1 MNMSD
6 EERKRIHEEAKNRM
20 KYKGTP
26 ERPVQETPKAEDLTE
41 RFPRNAVADGA
52 EYEVG
57 EQESRAESAPDGK
70 KSDRPVNLDEPG
82 IIILYKTHKSE
93 AISVQK
99 EVIKKLLRERIDEL
113 TLPVGLVGSFYD
125 YTLAFSTRDLKDQF
139 GGIEIERV
147 NISTKLQSLGLSCRI
162 VKDEKDDKRTAI
174 RISGIPSADF
184 NEKLYFFLI
193 HPDYRKEMPMEGEKK
208 DEVTSFSQYPKDY
221 VHAKPFLINPDPR
234 SLWDDKPVADYEG
247 YENDNDV
254 AQGRT
259 VPGLSLEVVAASVR
273 GRSHAH
279 VGKPRDD
286 CFRMEFDEATGWNYV
301 AVADGAG
308 SAKFSRKGSEIACK
322 TVINSLRES
331 LSVGATEAIFAKRV
345 LLNRWKTEYLEH
357 RGEPDPTWENEFVD
371 ETQLGRIFHKAVYD
385 AHKAIEQ
392 EATVRPALLKDYHTT
407 LLCAAFR
414 FVKDLNAYI
423 IASYWVG
430 DGGAALFAN
439 NSNAIPSWSKVIVLG
454 EPDGG
459 EFAGQTRFLT
469 MPSEI
474 FPDAIRHRLRFSF
487 CEKIDAMLLVTDGI
501 TDPFFPSEAA
511 VGDAKRWE
519 KFYHDKLKNGC
530 EEERNGCPILAD
542 ATATPQQKAESLRT
556 WLDFWSKGN
565 HDDRTILI
573 VKPRNDF

>member
-1 MNMSD
+1 MSMSD
-6 EERKRIHEEAKNRM
+6 EEKRIREEAKNCM
-20 KYKGTP
+20 TYKGTP
-26 ERPVQETPKAEDLTE
+26 ETADLTE
-41 RFPRNAVADGA
+41 RLPRSAVLDGA
-52 EYEVG
+52 ECEV
-57 EQESRAESAPDGK
+57 EEREACAESAADGK
-70 KSDRPVNLDEPG
+70 KCDRPVNLDEPG

-99 EVIKKLLRERIDEL
+99 EVIKKLLRERIDEV

-125 YTLAFSTRDLKDQF
+125 YTLEFSTRDLRDQF

-162 VKDEKDDKRTAI
+162 VPDEKNDKHTAI
-174 RISGIPSADF
+174 RISGVPSCDF
-184 NEKLYFFLI
+184 DEKLYFFLI

-208 DEVTSFSQYPKDY
+208 DEVTSFSQYPKGY

-247 YENDNDV
+247 YENDDNV
-254 AQGRT
+254 AQGTT
-259 VPGLSLEVVAASVR
+259 VPGLPLEIIAASVR

-286 CFRMEFDEATGWNYV
+286 CFYMEFDEATGWNYV

-322 TVINSLRES
+322 TVIKSLRES
-331 LSVGATEAIFAKRV
+331 LGIEATEAIFSNKRTS
-345 LLNRWKTEYLEH
+345 LRRWQTEYLKH
-357 RGEPDPTWENEFVD
+357 RGVPDPFWENEFVD
-371 ETQLGRIFHKAVYD
+371 ETQLGNIFHKAVYD
-385 AHKAIEQ
+385 AHKAIER
-392 EATVRPALLKDYHTT
+392 EATVRPASLKDYHTT

-414 FVKDLNAYI
+414 FLEDLNAYL

-439 NSNAIPSWSKVIVLG
+439 HSDAIPPWNVMVLG
-454 EPDGG
+454 KPDGG

-474 FPDAIRHRLRFSF
+474 FPDAIRKRLRFSF
-487 CEKIDAMLLVTDGI
+487 CDNIDAMLLVTDGI

-519 KFYHDKLKNGC
+519 EFYRDKLKNGC
-530 EEERNGCPILAD
+530 EEECNGCPILDSA
-542 ATATPQQKAESLRT
+542 AATPQQKAESLKT
-556 WLDFWSKGN
+556 WLGFWSKGN
-565 HDDRTILI
+565 HDDRTVLI
-573 VKPRNDF
+573 VKPRDNF